1 MKMDSHSSE
10 ADRIENV
17 RQQKKESMH
26 VLHSTIKPHE
36 NHILFEH
43 DTKKNELRLAVFE
56 SESKDISWSKAVAK
70 DFTRKSKVIKK
81 PFCIYI
87 SALNRDN
94 AVKILHRDYSII
106 VK

>member
-36 NHILFEH
+36 NH
-43 DTKKNELRLAVFE
+43 N
-56 SESKDISWSKAVAK
+56 
-70 DFTRKSKVIKK
+70 
-81 PFCIYI
+81 
-87 SALNRDN
+87 
-94 AVKILHRDYSII
+94 RDYSII